1 MRRRAFVI
9 ADSGAPHDRV
19 GGDMALRQP
28 TLLRY
33 QTVSYNF
40 NRDAISHQNIFL
52 SRSCFRSRADGR
64 DNGERQGSDW
74 GGTSGT
80 LNLSLT
86 TTCATNQVLQWNGTA
101 WACANLKG
109 NGTIT
114 GVAAGTALTGGGTS
128 GNVTLN
134 LDTTKVPLLSA
145 ANTFVGNQAVTGN
158 PTATGSISAQT
169 ASLNESGTTNALTI
183 NQTGGGAGLTVS
195 APISLAGILSD
206 SANIG
211 VWGIASSVGGSGVEG
226 ETANGNGVYGVDT
239 ATSGTVGG
247 PAWRDLQFRWL
258 LVAHRIQV
266 EVEKPSQEQG
276 RYLHPELYG
285 APAEQGIGYKAQAAA
300 APASTNP

>member
-1 MRRRAFVI
+1 M
-9 ADSGAPHDRV
+9 
-19 GGDMALRQP
+19 
-28 TLLRY
+28 
-33 QTVSYNF
+33 
-40 NRDAISHQNIFL
+40 
-52 SRSCFRSRADGR
+52 
-64 DNGERQGSDW
+64 
-74 GGTSGT
+74 
-80 LNLSLT
+80 
-86 TTCATNQVLQWNGTA
+86 LQWNGTA

-258 LVAHRIQV
+258 RLLTEFRWKSRSHPRNRDAISTRNSTEHRLSKASATRPRPLLRQRQQIPETARQNLRKHAEELARLVEGRARAILAHR
-266 EVEKPSQEQG
+266 G
-276 RYLHPELYG
+276 DG
-285 APAEQGIGYKAQAAA
+285 AG
-300 APASTNP
+300 